1 MKAPQKTLVTGG
13 GGFLGK
19 AIVKRLTERGENVSS
34 FSRGFYS
41 ELESMG
47 VVQIKGDISDK
58 EAVEKACK
66 GVDVVFHTAA
76 KPGVWGDYSQY
87 HNTNFIGTQNVIS
100 ACIKHNVPRLV
111 HTSSPGVIFNGHDME
126 GVDERFPYPDKFPT
140 PYTKTKAL
148 AEKSVVSAS
157 KKGLKTIIIRPHLIW
172 GPEDN
177 HLIPRIIKRAKQ
189 LVKVGRKDN
198 LVDTVYIDNAASA
211 HILAADKLDQNKD
224 LSGNIYFISQDQPI
238 AMWDMINNILK
249 AAGLDPITR
258 TMPHGFVW
266 LVGAIL
272 EVTYK
277 SLKLKSEPK
286 MTRFVAD
293 ELATAHWF
301 DISAAK
307 KDLGYFPEVSTKEG
321 LSRLEKWLRE
331 KSLKFEV

>member
-1 MKAPQKTLVTGG
+1 MKALQKSLVTGG

-19 AIVKRLTERGENVSS
+19 AIVKRLVERGEKVSS
-34 FSRGFYS
+34 FSRGFYP

-58 EAVEKACK
+58 DAVEKACK

-100 ACIKHNVPRLV
+100 ACIKHNAPRLV
-111 HTSSPGVIFNGHDME
+111 HTSSPSVIFNGHDME
-126 GVDERFPYPDKFPT
+126 GVDESLPYPDKFPT
-140 PYTKTKAL
+140 PYTQTKAL
-148 AEKSVVSAS
+148 AEQSVVAAS
-157 KKGLKTIIIRPHLIW
+157 RKGLKTIIIRPHLIW

-189 LVKVGRKDN
+189 LVKVGSRNN

-211 HILAADKLDQNKD
+211 HILAADRLDQNKD

-249 AAGLDPITR
+249 AAELDPITR
-258 TMPHGFVW
+258 TMPYGFVW

-277 SLKLKSEPK
+277 SLQIKSEPK

-293 ELATAHWF
+293 ELAKAHWF

-307 KDLGYFPEVSTKEG
+307 KDLGYVPEVSTKEG
-321 LSRLEKWLRE
+321 LSRLEKWLKE
-331 KSLKFEV
+331 KS

>member
-1 MKAPQKTLVTGG
+1 MKSPQKTLVTGG

-19 AIVKRLTERGENVSS
+19 AIVKRLVERGENVSS
-34 FSRGFYS
+34 FSRGFYP

-47 VVQIKGDISDK
+47 VVQVKGDISHKD
-58 EAVEKACK
+58 AVEKACK
-66 GVDVVFHTAA
+66 DIDVVFHTAA

-87 HNTNFIGTQNVIS
+87 HNTNFIGTKNVIS
-100 ACIKHNVPRLV
+100 ACIKHNVTRLV
-111 HTSSPGVIFNGHDME
+111 HTSSPSVIFNDHDME
-126 GVDERFPYPDKFPT
+126 GVDESFPYPDKFPT

-148 AEKSVVSAS
+148 AEQSVVAAS

-189 LVKVGRKDN
+189 LVKVGSKDK
-198 LVDTVYIDNAASA
+198 LVDTVYIDNAANA

-277 SLKLKSEPK
+277 SLNIKSEPK

-307 KDLGYFPEVSTKEG
+307 KDLGYVPEVSTKEG

-331 KSLKFEV
+331 NEV